1 MNIHDK
7 VYCKS
12 ESVVSRKIADEFILV
27 PIKQNTGDL
36 DSIYTLNE
44 TAARIWELIDGLIN
58 VREIMGKIVE
68 EYETT
73 PEEAEGDIIEHLRQ
87 LEEIQAIA

>member
-73 PEEAEGDIIEHLRQ
+73 PEEAEGDRRNPRQ
-87 LEEIQAIA
+87 G